1 MTLKRFKNF
10 VPFLLNAQG
19 TSATCSQNLEVLHT
33 FAEALAIDRLERQL
47 FAEPYI
53 LKRLFNYSCHTT
65 VYF

>member
-10 VPFLLNAQG
+10 VP
-19 TSATCSQNLEVLHT
+19 SCSTRKARQRQTQNLEVLHT

-53 LKRLFNYSCHTT
+53 LKHLFNYSCHTT

>member
-1 MTLKRFKNF
+1 M
-10 VPFLLNAQG
+10 
-19 TSATCSQNLEVLHT
+19 QNLEVLHT